1 MQPVHTYMGSL
12 YYNDTF
18 IRKLNLSKNPHPL
31 TMLSMLPDK
40 GEQFHKH
47 ILAGY
52 ITKLNANTPISYLL
66 TI

>member
-1 MQPVHTYMGSL
+1 MQPAHTYMGSL

-31 TMLSMLPDK
+31 TMLSMLSDK
-40 GEQFHKH
+40 GEHFYKH

-52 ITKLNANTPISYLL
+52 ITKLNVNTPISYLL